1 MGTKKITY
9 NDKVSIVP
17 HGVRENQVWDLDM
30 NEIKSV
36 VNDNADELI
45 AMRGLLNLKTV
56 SLTVPS
62 GVPSDGDEWI
72 LYTL

>member
-17 HGVRENQVWDLDM
+17 PGVRENQVWDLDM

-45 AMRGLLNLKTV
+45 AMRGLLNSKTV

-72 LYTL
+72 LYTF

>member
-9 NDKVSIVP
+9 NDKVAIVQP
-17 HGVRENQVWDLDM
+17 GVRENQVWDLDM
-30 NEIKSV
+30 NEIKRV

-45 AMRGLLNLKTV
+45 AMRGLLNSKTV